1 MVINDTI
8 WQNDDIA
15 QHYLTGVRGAIPLAA
30 EQLDVML
37 RVVHAAPAIVTN
49 ILDLGCGDGILG
61 QLLLDHYPQ
70 AKATFIDFSE
80 PMLKS
85 AQIRLADYTGR
96 ISIMNVD
103 YSQQD
108 WTYHFPHGNVSQF
121 DVIVSGF
128 SIHHQPDKRKQ
139 ELYAEIFNLLTPGGI
154 FVNIEHVASHT
165 SWGEQL
171 FDEAFIDSIV
181 ADQRRSGS
189 VQSREEIIQR
199 LFNTD
204 DQYANIL
211 APVEDQCDWLREIGF
226 VNVDC
231 YLKFFELA
239 VFAGIKP

>member
-1 MVINDTI
+1 MAINDTI
-8 WQNDDIA
+8 WQNKDVV

-37 RVVHAAPAIVTN
+37 RLVHAAPANVTK

-61 QLLLDHYPQ
+61 QVLLDQYPQ
-70 AKATFIDFSE
+70 AEATFIDFSE
-80 PMLKS
+80 PMLTA
-85 AQIRLADYTGR
+85 AQLRLADYAGR
-96 ISIMNVD
+96 TNIMHVD
-103 YSQQD
+103 YGQQD
-108 WTYHFPHGNVSQF
+108 WTDSFSQGNSSQF

-128 SIHHQPDKRKQ
+128 SIHHQPDKRKL
-139 ELYAEIFNLLTPGGI
+139 ELYTEIFNLLTPGGI

-165 SWGEQL
+165 PWGEQL

-181 ADQRRSGS
+181 ADQHRSGS
-189 VQSREEIIQR
+189 VQSREEIIQT

-231 YLKFFELA
+231 YLKIFELA
-239 VFAGIKP
+239 VFAGIKQ